1 MRLLVGLAVVLLT
14 SRQPEPVHITVRVLR
29 VRATAGGLLHVAL
42 HREPGEGFPGR
53 SSFANQAVRPL
64 GEDVVV
70 TFEAPPGRYAVAVHH
85 DANANGKM
93 DSNFLGIP
101 KEGYAVSNDARPKFR
116 APRFSEAEVSV
127 TRDTA
132 LVVHMNY

>member
-1 MRLLVGLAVVLLT
+1 MRLLVGLACVLLT
-14 SRQPEPVHITVRVLR
+14 SRQPEPVHITVRLLR
-29 VRATAGGLLHVAL
+29 VRTTAGGLLHIAL

-53 SSFANQAVRPL
+53 SSFTNQTTRPDSA
-64 GEDVVV
+64 EKIV
-70 TFEAPPGRYAVAVHH
+70 TFVVPPGSYAVAVHH
-85 DANANGKM
+85 DANANGRM

-127 TRDTA
+127 TRDTT